1 MCFSTSKWK
10 KKILIRNEKRLEWM
24 PQWNFN
30 CLPIKFMGQSSEE
43 IIQLSLTE
51 WNLIIYVI
59 EFVVCKKSNELL
71 Y

>member
-1 MCFSTSKWK
+1 M
-10 KKILIRNEKRLEWM
+10 L
-24 PQWNFN
+24 QWNFN